1 MIISFYFLFAVI
13 RRIKLH
19 MSLNVQYLRLSAKT
33 VLPSCVVCFFLPR
46 DTMRIVRY
54 MLSQSVRLSLSDTI
68 MFCVQTV
75 KQIAEILSPR
85 DILVFS
91 EQILFCYKIG
101 MESSIAGALNA
112 GEVSFAPR
120 STKSVTNN
128 IDDVLYWCRP
138 LVKCSSWATTL
149 DRLCVLMQH
158 SIV

>member
-1 MIISFYFLFAVI
+1 
-13 RRIKLH
+13 
-19 MSLNVQYLRLSAKT
+19 
-33 VLPSCVVCFFLPR
+33 
-46 DTMRIVRY
+46 MRIVRY

-128 IDDVLYWCRP
+128 IDDVLY
-138 LVKCSSWATTL
+138 
-149 DRLCVLMQH
+149 
-158 SIV
+158 